1 MTPDLAAA
9 VVAAYAELGH
19 VAKDG
24 QGNYGK
30 HATISAVLDAAKP
43 ILARHGLAVVQGL
56 EDSEPGFVT
65 VSTMLVHT
73 SGETLD
79 GGGLRMPAPNDPQK
93 VGGAISYARRYA
105 LMTFLGLAAE
115 DDDGQTASDAIAK
128 ENEPHPLSERVAEV
142 QADMKR
148 LTDTKKA
155 ELKEWADGRKLS
167 GSAMLNDEAWLG
179 HVEDWLAEYGGLS

>member
-1 MTPDLAAA
+1 MSPDTASA

-30 HATISAVLDAAKP
+30 HATISSVLDAAKP
-43 ILARHGLAVVQGL
+43 ILAKHGLAVVQTFD
-56 EDSEPGFVT
+56 DSEPGFVT
-65 VSTMLVHT
+65 INTNLIHT
-73 SGETLD
+73 SGEQLN

-115 DDDGQTASDAIAK
+115 DDDGQSASDAIAQ
-128 ENEPHPLSERVAEV
+128 ENAPHPLSDRVADV
-142 QADMKR
+142 MADMKA
-148 LTDTKKA
+148 LTDTKKD
-155 ELKEWADGRKLS
+155 ELKAWADGRKLS
-167 GSAMLNDEAWLG
+167 GAALLANEQWLG
-179 HVEDWLAEYGGLS
+179 HVEDWLAEYGGAS

>member
-1 MTPDLAAA
+1 MSPEMGAA

-24 QGNYGK
+24 TGNYGK

-43 ILARHGLAVVQGL
+43 ILAKHGLAVIQTFGMF
-56 EDSEPGFVT
+56 EPGFVSVET
-65 VSTMLVHT
+65 TLLHT
-73 SGETLD
+73 SGEALN

-115 DDDGQTASDAIAK
+115 DDDGQTASDAIRQ
-128 ENEPHPLSERVAEV
+128 ENEPHPLSGRVAEV
-142 QADMKR
+142 MADMKA
-148 LTDTKKA
+148 LTDTKKD
-155 ELKEWADGRKLS
+155 ELKAWADGRKLS
-167 GSAMLNDEAWLG
+167 GAALLGNDKWLELVEAWI
-179 HVEDWLAEYGGLS
+179 AEFGELS